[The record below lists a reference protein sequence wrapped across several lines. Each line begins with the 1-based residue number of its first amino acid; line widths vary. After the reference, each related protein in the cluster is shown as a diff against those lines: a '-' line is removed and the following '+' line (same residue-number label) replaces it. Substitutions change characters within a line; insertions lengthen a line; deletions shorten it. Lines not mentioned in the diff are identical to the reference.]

1 MRSQFYTRIY
11 KRGIKDMDVEKLF
24 QGIAVIFDDEI
35 SDPTSTI
42 YTIKENIQRKNI
54 PVAVYNEMPRPEI
67 IPSLSNASFV
77 ILDWDYTNS
86 GLDVGSSER
95 VSIPIELK
103 AEQEQNLIQFIS
115 KLLCEVF
122 IPVFIF
128 TSKSVDSIKT
138 TLRDAKLWNDGKE
151 NRIFIKQK
159 NDINTDTQLF
169 GAIEDWIK
177 AMPSVYVLKEWE
189 KNISKSKD
197 AMFLELYGYSP
208 NWVNII
214 WDMLKDDSM
223 ENHREFGE
231 FVTRNLNNRIGTYK
245 FDEDIIGAQR
255 DISPEELRRVVEGER
270 YFAYHTPPEQAYTGD
285 LFKDGNKYYLNIR
298 AQCDLSRTDGG
309 SDNYNPKLYCI
320 KGKKLRSK
328 DIVTDD
334 IRMTTE
340 GELIFGVDKRFSL
353 YKMSEICKNND
364 KLQEFNNNFVNYRNR
379 IFFRKGTFLERN
391 DKVIVG
397 CVADE
402 QVLQFDLDISIKEF
416 SDVKDKRIGRILPP
430 YITRIQQKCAQN
442 MVREGIMPMPKELF
456 MNFED

>member
-1 MRSQFYTRIY
+1 
-11 KRGIKDMDVEKLF
+11 MDVEKLF

-95 VSIPIELK
+95 LSIPIELR

-159 NDINTDTQLF
+159 NDVNTEDAFF

-177 AMPSVYVLKEWE
+177 AMPSVYVLKKWE
-189 KNISKSKD
+189 KSISKSKD

-208 NWVNII
+208 NWVKII
-214 WDMLKDDSM
+214 WDMLKEDSI

-231 FVTRNLNNRIGTYK
+231 FVTRNLNNRIGTYE
-245 FDEDIIGAQR
+245 FDETIIGAQR

-270 YFAYHTPPEQAYTGD
+270 YFAYHTQPEQAYTGD

-298 AQCDLSRTDGG
+298 AQCDLSRMNGG
-309 SDNYNPKLYCI
+309 GEYNPKLYCI

-340 GELIFGVDKRFSL
+340 ERLRFGVDKSFSL
-353 YKMSEICKNND
+353 DEMRKICKKD
-364 KLQEFNNNFVNYRNR
+364 DELRKFNNNFVNYRNS
-379 IFFRKGTFLERN
+379 IFFRKGAFLERN

-397 CVADE
+397 CIADE
-402 QVLQFDLDISIKEF
+402 KVLQFDLDISIKEF
-416 SDVKDKRIGRILPP
+416 SDVRDKRIGRILPP

-442 MVREGIMPMPKELF
+442 MVREGVMLIPKQLF

>member
-35 SDPTSTI
+35 SDPKSTI

-86 GLDVGSSER
+86 ELSVEGEER
-95 VSIPIELK
+95 LSVPTELK
-103 AEQEQNLIQFIS
+103 NEQDEELILFIRE
-115 KLLCEVF
+115 LLRCVF

-177 AMPSVYVLKEWE
+177 AMPSVYVLKKWE

-208 NWVNII
+208 NWVKII
-214 WDMLKDDSM
+214 WDMLKEDSI

-231 FVTRNLNNRIGTYK
+231 FVTRNLNNRIGTYE
-245 FDEDIIGAQR
+245 FDENIIEAQR

-270 YFAYHTPPEQAYTGD
+270 YFVYHTQPGQAYTGD

-298 AQCDLSRTDGG
+298 AQCDLSRTDEGG
-309 SDNYNPKLYCI
+309 EYNPKLYCI
-320 KGKKLRSK
+320 KGKKLRSG

-340 GELIFGVDKRFSL
+340 ETLRFDVNKSFSL
-353 YKMSEICKNND
+353 DEMCKICKDDNE
-364 KLQEFNNNFVNYRNR
+364 LEEFNKNFIKYRNR

-391 DKVIVG
+391 DKVILG
-397 CVADE
+397 CVDDE
-402 QVLQFDLDISIKEF
+402 QVLQFNLDISIKEF
-416 SDVKDKRIGRILPP
+416 GDVKDKRIGRILPP

>member
-1 MRSQFYTRIY
+1 
-11 KRGIKDMDVEKLF
+11 MDVEKLF

-95 VSIPIELK
+95 LSIPIELE

-177 AMPSVYVLKEWE
+177 AMPSVYVLKKWE
-189 KNISKSKD
+189 KSISKSKD

-208 NWVNII
+208 NWVKII
-214 WDMLKDDSM
+214 WDMLKKDSI

-231 FVTRNLNNRIGTYK
+231 FVTRNLNNRIGTYE
-245 FDEDIIGAQR
+245 FDENIIEAQR

-298 AQCDLSRTDGG
+298 AQCDLSRMNGG
-309 SDNYNPKLYCI
+309 GEYNPKLYCI

-340 GELIFGVDKRFSL
+340 ERLRFGVDKSFSL
-353 YKMSEICKNND
+353 DEMRKICKKD
-364 KLQEFNNNFVNYRNR
+364 DELRQFNKNFTNYRNS
-379 IFFRKGTFLERN
+379 IFFRKGAFLERN

-397 CVADE
+397 CIADE
-402 QVLQFDLDISIKEF
+402 KVLQFDLDISIKEF
-416 SDVKDKRIGRILPP
+416 SDVRDKRIGRILPP

-442 MVREGIMPMPKELF
+442 MVREGVMPIPKQLF

>member
-1 MRSQFYTRIY
+1 MRSQFYIGIY
-11 KRGIKDMDVEKLF
+11 KRGLKDMDIEKLF

-35 SDPTSTI
+35 SNPTSTI
-42 YTIKENIQRKNI
+42 STIKEIIQRKNI
-54 PVAVYNEMPRPEI
+54 PVAVYNEMPRQEI

-86 GLDVGSSER
+86 ELNVGSSER

-103 AEQEQNLIQFIS
+103 AEQEQNLIQFIR

-128 TSKSVDSIKT
+128 TSESVDSIKT

-208 NWVNII
+208 NWVKII
-214 WDMLKDDSM
+214 WDMLKEDSM

-231 FVTRNLNNRIGTYK
+231 FVTRNLNNRIGTYE
-245 FDEDIIGAQR
+245 FDETIIGAQR

-270 YFAYHTPPEQAYTGD
+270 YFVYHTQPEQAYTGD

-298 AQCDLSRTDGG
+298 AQCDLSRVGESGEYD
-309 SDNYNPKLYCI
+309 PILYCI
-320 KGKKLRSK
+320 EGKKLQSK
-328 DIVTDD
+328 DIITDD

-340 GELIFGVDKRFSL
+340 GTLIFGTGKDFSL
-353 YKMSEICKNND
+353 EEMGAICKND
-364 KLQEFNNNFVNYRNR
+364 EELQKFNKNFAKHRNS

-397 CVADE
+397 CVAGE
-402 QVLQFDLDISIKEF
+402 QVLQFNLDISIKKFNAEK
-416 SDVKDKRIGRILPP
+416 SKRIGRILPP

-442 MVREGIMPMPKELF
+442 MVREGVMPVPEGLF
-456 MNFED
+456 MSFED

>member
-1 MRSQFYTRIY
+1 
-11 KRGIKDMDVEKLF
+11 MDVEKLF

-35 SDPTSTI
+35 SNPTSTI
-42 YTIKENIQRKNI
+42 STIKEIIQRKNI

-86 GLDVGSSER
+86 ELSVEGEER
-95 VSIPIELK
+95 LSLPPELK
-103 AEQEQNLIQFIS
+103 NEQDENLIRFIRE
-115 KLLCEVF
+115 LLRCVF

-138 TLRDAKLWNDGKE
+138 ALRDVGLWYDDKC

-159 NDINTDTQLF
+159 NDIGSEDKLF
-169 GAIEDWIK
+169 GAIEEWLK

-189 KNISKSKD
+189 KNISKNKD

-208 NWVNII
+208 NWVKII
-214 WDMLKDDSM
+214 WDMLKEDSI

-231 FVTRNLNNRIGTYK
+231 FVTRNLNNRIGTYE
-245 FDEDIIGAQR
+245 FDEDIIGAER
-255 DISPEELRRVVEGER
+255 DISPEELSRVVEGER
-270 YFAYHTPPEQAYTGD
+270 YLVYDTQPGQAYTGD

-298 AQCDLSRTDGG
+298 AQCDLSRMDGG
-309 SDNYNPKLYCI
+309 SDEYNPKLYCI
-320 KGKKLRSK
+320 KGKKLRSR

-334 IRMTTE
+334 IKMTTE
-340 GELIFGVDKRFSL
+340 KKLRFGVGKSFSL
-353 YKMSEICKNND
+353 NEMCEICKND
-364 KLQEFNNNFVNYRNR
+364 DELKKFNNNFVNYRNR
-379 IFFRKGTFLERN
+379 IFFRKGAFLERN

-397 CVADE
+397 CIANE
-402 QVLQFDLDISIKEF
+402 QMLQFDLDISIKEF
-416 SDVKDKRIGRILPP
+416 SDVRDKRIGRILPP

-442 MVREGIMPMPKELF
+442 MVREGVMPIPKELF

>member
-1 MRSQFYTRIY
+1 
-11 KRGIKDMDVEKLF
+11 MDVEKLF

-35 SDPTSTI
+35 SNPASTI
-42 YTIKENIQRKNI
+42 YTIKENIKQKNI

-86 GLDVGSSER
+86 ELDVGSSER
-95 VSIPIELK
+95 LSIPIELK
-103 AEQEQNLIQFIS
+103 TEQEQNIIQFIS

-128 TSKSVDSIKT
+128 TSKSVDSIKR
-138 TLRDAKLWNDGKE
+138 TLRDAELWNDDKE

-159 NDINTDTQLF
+159 NDINTEAQLF
-169 GAIEDWIK
+169 GEIEKWIK
-177 AMPSVYVLKEWE
+177 TMPSVYVLKEWE

-208 NWVNII
+208 NWVKII
-214 WDMLKDDSM
+214 WDMLKEDSI
-223 ENHREFGE
+223 ENHREFGD
-231 FVTRNLNNRIGTYK
+231 FVTRNLNNRIEKYE
-245 FDEDIIGAQR
+245 FDENIIGAQR
-255 DISPEELRRVVEGER
+255 DISPEELSRVVEGER
-270 YFAYHTPPEQAYTGD
+270 YFVYHTQPEQAYTGD

-298 AQCDLSRTDGG
+298 AQCDLSRMDGD
-309 SDNYNPKLYCI
+309 SDKYNPKLYCI

-334 IRMTTE
+334 IRMSTE
-340 GELIFGVDKRFSL
+340 GKLRFGVDKSFSL
-353 YKMSEICKNND
+353 DEMCKICKND
-364 KLQEFNNNFVNYRNR
+364 DELQKFNNNFVNYRNR
-379 IFFRKGTFLERN
+379 IFFRKGAFLERN
-391 DKVIVG
+391 DKVIIG
-397 CVADE
+397 CIANE

-416 SDVKDKRIGRILPP
+416 SDVRDKRIGRILPP

-442 MVREGIMPMPKELF
+442 MVREGVMPTPKELF

>member
-1 MRSQFYTRIY
+1 MRSQFCTRIY

-35 SDPTSTI
+35 SDSTSTI
-42 YTIKENIQRKNI
+42 YKIKENIQRKNI
-54 PVAVYNEMPRPEI
+54 PVAVYDKMPRPEI

-86 GLDVGSSER
+86 KLDVESSER
-95 VSIPIELK
+95 LSIPTEFK
-103 AEQEQNLIQFIS
+103 TEQEQNLIQFIS

-128 TSKSVDSIKT
+128 TSKSVDSIKE
-138 TLRDAKLWNDGKE
+138 TLRDADLWNDNKE

-159 NDINTDTQLF
+159 NDISSDDQLF
-169 GAIEDWIK
+169 GAIEEWLK

-189 KNISKSKD
+189 KKISKSKD

-208 NWVNII
+208 NWVKII
-214 WDMLKDDSM
+214 WDMLKEDTV
-223 ENHREFGE
+223 ENHHEFGE
-231 FVTRNLNNRIGTYK
+231 FVTRNLNNRIESYA

-270 YFAYHTPPEQAYTGD
+270 YLVYDTQPEQAYTGD
-285 LFKDGNKYYLNIR
+285 LFQDGDKYYLNIR
-298 AQCDLSRTDGG
+298 AQCDISRMGECG
-309 SDNYNPKLYCI
+309 EYNPLLYCI
-320 KGKKLRSK
+320 EGKKLRSK

-340 GELIFGVDKRFSL
+340 GALIFGNGKDFSL
-353 YKMSEICKNND
+353 EKMSEICKND
-364 KLQEFNNNFVNYRNR
+364 AELQKFNKNFAKHRNS

-397 CVADE
+397 CVAGK
-402 QVLQFDLDISIKEF
+402 QVLQFNLDISIKNFGTEK
-416 SDVKDKRIGRILPP
+416 SKRIGRILPP

-442 MVREGIMPMPKELF
+442 MVREGVMPIPKELF

>member
-1 MRSQFYTRIY
+1 MRSQFCTRIY

-35 SDPTSTI
+35 SNPTSTI

-86 GLDVGSSER
+86 ELDVGNSER
-95 VSIPIELK
+95 LSIPIELK
-103 AEQEQNLIQFIS
+103 TEQEQNLIQFIS

-138 TLRDAKLWNDGKE
+138 TLSDAHLWNDDKE

-159 NDINTDTQLF
+159 NDINTEAQLF
-169 GAIEDWIK
+169 GEIEKWIK

-208 NWVNII
+208 NWVKII
-214 WDMLKDDSM
+214 WDMLKEDSI

-255 DISPEELRRVVEGER
+255 DISPEELSRVVEGER
-270 YFAYHTPPEQAYTGD
+270 YFVYHTQPKQAYTGD

-298 AQCDLSRTDGG
+298 AQCDLSRMDGG
-309 SDNYNPKLYCI
+309 SDEYNPKLYCI

-334 IRMTTE
+334 IKMTTE
-340 GELIFGVDKRFSL
+340 EKLRFGVDKSFSL
-353 YKMSEICKNND
+353 NEMCEICKND
-364 KLQEFNNNFVNYRNR
+364 DELKKFNNNFVNYRNR
-379 IFFRKGTFLERN
+379 IFFRKGAFLERN

-397 CVADE
+397 CIANE
-402 QVLQFDLDISIKEF
+402 QMLQFDLDISIKEF
-416 SDVKDKRIGRILPP
+416 SDVRDKRIGRILPP

-442 MVREGIMPMPKELF
+442 MVREGVMPIPKELF

>member
-1 MRSQFYTRIY
+1 
-11 KRGIKDMDVEKLF
+11 MDVEKLF

-35 SDPTSTI
+35 SNPTSTI

-67 IPSLSNASFV
+67 IPLLSNASFV

-86 GLDVGSSER
+86 ELDVGSIER
-95 VSIPIELK
+95 LSIPIELK
-103 AEQEQNLIQFIS
+103 TEQEQDLIQFIS

-138 TLRDAKLWNDGKE
+138 TLRDNALWNDDKE

-159 NDINTDTQLF
+159 NDINTEAQLF
-169 GAIEDWIK
+169 GEIEKWIK

-208 NWVNII
+208 NWVKII
-214 WDMLKDDSM
+214 WDMLKEDSI

-231 FVTRNLNNRIGTYK
+231 FVTRNLNNRIGIYE
-245 FDEDIIGAQR
+245 FDENIIGAQR
-255 DISPEELRRVVEGER
+255 DISPKELSRVVEGER
-270 YFAYHTPPEQAYTGD
+270 YFVYHTQPEQAYTGD

-298 AQCDLSRTDGG
+298 AQCDLSRMDGG
-309 SDNYNPKLYCI
+309 SDKYNPKLYCI

-334 IRMTTE
+334 IRMTTKE
-340 GELIFGVDKRFSL
+340 KLKFGVGKSFSL
-353 YKMSEICKNND
+353 DEMCEICKND
-364 KLQEFNNNFVNYRNR
+364 DELQKFNNNFVNYRNR

-397 CVADE
+397 CIADE

-416 SDVKDKRIGRILPP
+416 SDVRDKRIGRILPP

-442 MVREGIMPMPKELF
+442 MVREGVMPMPKELF

>member
-1 MRSQFYTRIY
+1 
-11 KRGIKDMDVEKLF
+11 MDVEKLF

-35 SDPTSTI
+35 NDPTSTI
-42 YTIKENIQRKNI
+42 YTIKKNIQSKNI
-54 PVAVYNEMPRPEI
+54 PVAVYNEMPRQEI
-67 IPSLSNASFV
+67 IPSLSNAAFV

-86 GLDVGSSER
+86 KLDVESSER

-103 AEQEQNLIQFIS
+103 ANQEQDLIQFIS
-115 KLLCEVF
+115 KLLCEIF

-138 TLRDAKLWNDGKE
+138 TLRDAKLWNDDKE

-159 NDINTDTQLF
+159 NDINTEAQLF
-169 GAIEDWIK
+169 EEIENWIK

-197 AMFLELYGYSP
+197 AMFIELYGYSP
-208 NWVNII
+208 NWVKII
-214 WDMLKDDSM
+214 WDMLKEDSI

-231 FVTRNLNNRIGTYK
+231 FVTRNLNNRIGTYE
-245 FDEDIIGAQR
+245 FDENIIGAER
-255 DISPEELRRVVEGER
+255 GISPEELRRVVEGER
-270 YFAYHTPPEQAYTGD
+270 YLFYDTQPEQAYTGD
-285 LFKDGNKYYLNIR
+285 LFEDDNEYYLNIR
-298 AQCDLSRTDGG
+298 AQCDLSRRDVDSGE
-309 SDNYNPKLYCI
+309 YNPKLYCI

-340 GELIFGVDKRFSL
+340 ETLIFDKCKSFSL
-353 YKMSEICKNND
+353 DEMCEICKDND
-364 KLQEFNNNFVNYRNR
+364 ELKKFNKNFTKYRNG

-391 DKVIVG
+391 DKVILG
-397 CVADE
+397 CVAGK
-402 QVLQFDLDISIKEF
+402 QALQFNLDISIKEF
-416 SDVKDKRIGRILPP
+416 NDVKDKRIGRILPP

-442 MVREGIMPMPKELF
+442 MVREGVMPVPEGLF
-456 MNFED
+456 MSF

>member
-11 KRGIKDMDVEKLF
+11 KGGIKDMDVEKLF

-35 SDPTSTI
+35 SNPTSTI

-54 PVAVYNEMPRPEI
+54 PVAVYDEMPRPEI

-86 GLDVGSSER
+86 ELSVEGEER
-95 VSIPIELK
+95 LSVPTELK
-103 AEQEQNLIQFIS
+103 NEQDEELILFIRE
-115 KLLCEVF
+115 LLRCVF

-138 TLRDAKLWNDGKE
+138 TLRDVGLWYDDKD

-159 NDINTDTQLF
+159 NDIRSENQLF
-169 GAIEDWIK
+169 DAIEEWLK

-208 NWVNII
+208 NWVKII
-214 WDMLKDDSM
+214 WDMLKDDSI

-231 FVTRNLNNRIGTYK
+231 FVTRNLNNRIGTYE
-245 FDEDIIGAQR
+245 FDETIIGAQR

-270 YFAYHTPPEQAYTGD
+270 YFAYHTQPEQAYTGD

-298 AQCDLSRTDGG
+298 AQCDLSRIGESGEYD
-309 SDNYNPKLYCI
+309 PILYCI
-320 KGKKLRSK
+320 EGKKLRSK

-340 GELIFGVDKRFSL
+340 GTLIFGTGKGFSL
-353 YKMSEICKNND
+353 EKMGAICKND
-364 KLQEFNNNFVNYRNR
+364 TELQKFNKNFAKHRNS

-397 CVADE
+397 CVAGE
-402 QVLQFDLDISIKEF
+402 QVLQFNLDISIKKFNAEK
-416 SDVKDKRIGRILPP
+416 SKRIGRILPP

-442 MVREGIMPMPKELF
+442 MVREGVMPVPERLF
-456 MNFED
+456 MSFED